1 LLKPNGTSEV
11 TATRAGST
19 SFRYIVSMGQD
30 AWRNEVALLFERCA
44 ASLRANRDRQA
55 GADFGTAIAYLQRAE
70 EDGERGAIS
79 LLVQARSVRGDDRT
93 ERFSFV
99 PGELENLSG
108 RGNSKE

>member
-1 LLKPNGTSEV
+1 M
-11 TATRAGST
+11 ATRAGST

-70 EDGERGAIS
+70 EDGERSAIS
-79 LLVQARSVRGDDRT
+79 LLAQARSVRGDDRT

-108 RGNSKE
+108 RSTKE